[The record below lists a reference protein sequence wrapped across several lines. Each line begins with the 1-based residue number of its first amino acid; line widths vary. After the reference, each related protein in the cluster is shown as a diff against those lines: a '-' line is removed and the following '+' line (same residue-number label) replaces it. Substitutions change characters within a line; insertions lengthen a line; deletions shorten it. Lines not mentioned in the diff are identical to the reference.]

1 MLDDDGFPARLAG
14 EQQLSLQG
22 SVVTIGAFDG
32 VHLGHQALI
41 RAAVTEGWRRGL
53 PSVVWTFDPPPK
65 VAFGRAGQLCPLAE
79 KLKRIASLGPDWIV
93 VVRFIRTYAE
103 RSAADFLADLAQLS
117 PRTVH
122 VGADFRFGAR
132 QAGDVA
138 LLASRF
144 NVSLAR
150 PVLCAGGEVI
160 SSSRIRS
167 LEGGGNRLAAQLL
180 LGPDPSGCVPGIRP
194 NIIDTRHGEHSHG
207 WI

>member
-1 MLDDDGFPARLAG
+1 MLDGDVYPSRLAG
-14 EQQLSLQG
+14 ERQLSLQG

-41 RAAVTEGWRRGL
+41 RGAVAEGWRLGV

-65 VAFGRAGQLCPLAE
+65 VAFGRAGQICCLAE
-79 KLKRIASLGPDWIV
+79 KLRRIAGLGPDWIV
-93 VVRFIRTYAE
+93 VARFTKAYAE
-103 RSAADFLADLAQLS
+103 RSAADFLDDLAQLS

-144 NVSLAR
+144 DISLAR
-150 PVLCAGGEVI
+150 PVMCAGGEVI

-167 LEGGGNRLAAQLL
+167 LENLGHRLAAQRL
-180 LGPDPSGCVPGIRP
+180 LGPDPTGCVPGIRP
-194 NIIDTRHGEHSHG
+194 NIIDTRHREDSHG